1 MAAQSKQETPSM
13 PTAVAATPAEEQQV
27 GLAAKEPPSKE
38 LAARVG
44 TSGEGF
50 QIHDYCRFQYTDP

>member
-1 MAAQSKQETPSM
+1 M